1 MFREII
7 YSDWEL
13 LLKWRNHLSIRTSSK
28 ITSKV
33 TIEEHKRYIKHLIK
47 RKDRTQYL
55 YIVKGV
61 EIGYIRSDT
70 NPDGNELSYVINP
83 NQQSKGYGKQ
93 MMSSFLKLIPG
104 DYYLHIK
111 ESNTASTKLAEF
123 NGFILDSKDNDILKF
138 KIINMT
144 DLEIIDAVEAA
155 RKGNNTN
162 WMDLIRLAFEVA
174 PERARPIFAKIND
187 SDGKIGRLLD
197 QLSKN
202 G

>member
-1 MFREII
+1 MFREIT

-13 LLKWRNHLSIRTSSK
+13 LLKWRNHSSVRTASIS
-28 ITSKV
+28 TSKV
-33 TIEEHKRYIKHLIK
+33 NIGEHKRYIKHLVK
-47 RKDRTQYL
+47 REDRTQYL
-55 YIVKGV
+55 YIVNGV
-61 EIGYIRSDT
+61 EIGYIRLDT

-83 NQQSKGYGKQ
+83 DQQGKGYGKQ
-93 MMSSFLKLIPG
+93 MMSSFLKSIPG

-111 ESNTASTKLAEF
+111 ESNTASTRLAES
-123 NGFILDSKDNDILKF
+123 NGFVLDSKDNNILKF
-138 KIINMT
+138 KTINMT

-162 WMDLIRLAFEVA
+162 WMDLVRLAFEVA

-197 QLSKN
+197 QLAKN

>member
-1 MFREII
+1 MFREIT

-13 LLKWRNHLSIRTSSK
+13 LLKWRNHSSVRTASIS
-28 ITSKV
+28 TSKV
-33 TIEEHKRYIKHLIK
+33 NIGEHKRYIKHLIK
-47 RKDRTQYL
+47 RGDRTQYL
-55 YIVKGV
+55 YIVNGV
-61 EIGYIRSDT
+61 EIGYIRLDI

-83 NQQSKGYGKQ
+83 DQQGKGYGKQ
-93 MMSSFLKLIPG
+93 MMSSFLKSIPG

-111 ESNTASTKLAEF
+111 ESNTASTRLAES
-123 NGFILDSKDNDILKF
+123 NGFVLDSKDNNILKF
-138 KIINMT
+138 KTINMT

-162 WMDLIRLAFEVA
+162 WMDLVRLAFEVA

-197 QLSKN
+197 QLAKN